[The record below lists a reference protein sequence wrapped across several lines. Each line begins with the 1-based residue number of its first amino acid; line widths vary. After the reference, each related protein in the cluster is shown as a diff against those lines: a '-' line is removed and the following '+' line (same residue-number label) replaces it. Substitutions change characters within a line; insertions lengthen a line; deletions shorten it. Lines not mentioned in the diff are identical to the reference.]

1 MQTQAIIMNDLKCPK
16 CGKVFGDN
24 LSSCPNCSHPA
35 SQCSILDKS
44 NDSIT
49 TDTGYYHED
58 TIRHYGD
65 VVQSLSKVIAGIIA
79 FITVILFL
87 FSLFSGTGEVIGI
100 GLLILAFGLL
110 TAWCIFAGGV
120 LTKAF
125 LYVYA
130 NISINIHEINMKTK

>member
-1 MQTQAIIMNDLKCPK
+1 MNDLKCPK
-16 CGKVFGDN
+16 CGKVFDDA
-24 LSSCPNCSHPA
+24 LSCCPNCGCTANES
-35 SQCSILDKS
+35 SSSDKS
-44 NDSIT
+44 NVST
-49 TDTGYYHED
+49 TDTGYYHEE

-87 FSLFSGTGEVIGI
+87 FSLFSGAGEVIGI

>member
-35 SQCSILDKS
+35 SQCSTLEEN

-49 TDTGYYHED
+49 TDTGYKQED
-58 TIRHYGD
+58 TIMQLADGIS
-65 VVQSLSKVIAGIIA
+65 VFAKGVAILIAIL
-79 FITVILFL
+79 TLILFIPIARSISE
-87 FSLFSGTGEVIGI
+87 SLFILIIGTMIAASFWIG
-100 GLLILAFGLL
+100 GLI
-110 TAWCIFAGGV
+110 
-120 LTKAF
+120 TKAF